1 MEIVNRNTLID
12 HEIFGEIMKKESHHD
27 HVIEMIGGRPR
38 WEENPHV
45 RKMVDKIGLN
55 DVVGLF
61 ISMGYTKNSEVW
73 RKLYRDIGTS
83 LFAYWEVFY
92 WDMNNKD
99 VDEYRVSEIRDEK
112 IDKILKSN

>member
-1 MEIVNRNTLID
+1 MEIIDRSTLTN
-12 HEIFGEIMKKESHHD
+12 HEFFGEIMRRESHHD
-27 HVIEMIGGRPR
+27 QPIELRDGIPR
-38 WEENPHV
+38 WEQNPDV
-45 RKMVDKIGLN
+45 RNMVDKIGLN
-55 DVVGLF
+55 DVIGLF